1 MKAPIPFP
9 KPIYIT
15 RPTLPDLNEMQHKL
29 REIWDLGIVTNMGP
43 QHDAFENKL
52 KQFLKV
58 KNISLFCNGTLAL
71 QLGCQTLRLSG
82 EVITSPFT
90 FPATIHVLYWNRI
103 QPVFCDINPQ
113 TFNMDPDCIEALI
126 TPDTTAIMPVHVFG
140 YPCDTD
146 RIQKIADRHGLRVI
160 YDAAHAF
167 GVEKNGVPIGNYGD
181 VSMFS
186 FHATKL
192 FHTVE
197 GGAVIC
203 RNPEWMNRIEL
214 MRNFGFNGIDQFD
227 GVGIN
232 GKNSELHAAMGLLNL
247 KYMEDIL
254 EKVKA
259 LTDSYMELLKDC
271 PVSWIREQPDSSW
284 NRAYMPVIFK
294 DETVMGDVRKA
305 LESQGIGTRRY
316 FYPNL
321 ATLNYVDSNQSEL
334 PVTEDIVKR
343 VLCLPLY
350 FDLTEET
357 QLKIATIIKSM
368 IK

>member
-1 MKAPIPFP
+1 MNIKVPV
-9 KPIYIT
+9 T
-15 RPTLPDLNEMQHKL
+15 RPFFPPREEYEALLKL
-29 REIWDLGIVTNMGP
+29 IWDHGWLTNNGP
-43 QHDAFENKL
+43 MCQSIEKL
-52 KQFLKV
+52 VSDFLECPPM
-58 KNISLFCNGTLAL
+58 LFLSSGTTAL
-71 QLGCQTLRLSG
+71 QFAIRTLSLTG
-82 EVITSPFT
+82 EVITSPFSYV
-90 FPATIHVLYWNRI
+90 ATTSSIVWEGCK
-103 QPVFCDINPQ
+103 PVFVDIEPDSLNINPEL
-113 TFNMDPDCIEALI
+113 IERAV
-126 TPDTTAIMPVHVFG
+126 TERTSAILATHVYG
-140 YPCDTD
+140 NPCNIDA
-146 RIQKIADRHGLRVI
+146 IESIAKRYDLKVM
-160 YDAAHAF
+160 YDAAHCF
-167 GVEKNGVPIGNYGD
+167 GTQYKGQSVFGYGD
-181 VSMFS
+181 ITATS

-254 EKVKA
+254 KKVKA